1 MMMRRDDDVR
11 DIFLLVSHQI
21 TVVSDQI
28 ARCIP
33 EDVEGMMRRDDV
45 RDYLLTGVTPDHCG
59 K

>member
-1 MMMRRDDDVR
+1 MSEA
-11 DIFLLVSHQI
+11 ILLVVSHQI
-21 TVVSDQI
+21 SVVSDKS

-45 RDYLLTGVTPDHCG
+45 RDYLLTGVTPDYCG